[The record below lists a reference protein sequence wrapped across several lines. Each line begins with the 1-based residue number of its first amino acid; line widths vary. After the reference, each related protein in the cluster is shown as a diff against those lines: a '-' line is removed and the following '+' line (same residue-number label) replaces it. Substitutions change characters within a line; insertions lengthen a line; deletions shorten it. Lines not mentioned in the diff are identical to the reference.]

1 MKNKVKDFL
10 GVALVTLTAVL
21 GIFITTTPVVKAD
34 TVGVT
39 VKVVPVKGKNIFGW
53 KEDYP
58 VVKSRIILNGASSG
72 NRGSMESGDSRYFTV
87 NVPRS
92 GGNRA
97 VMIEGILSNG
107 ARFNKT
113 KNVWIDGN
121 RTQTIYIAVN

>member
-1 MKNKVKDFL
+1 MILF
-10 GVALVTLTAVL
+10 TLTAVL
-21 GIFITTTPVVKAD
+21 DIFITTTPVVKVD
-34 TVGVT
+34 TAGVT
-39 VKVVPVKGKNIFGW
+39 VKVVPVKGKNIFDW
-53 KEDYP
+53 REDYP

-72 NRGSMESGDSRYFTV
+72 NRGSMEGGDSRHFTV
-87 NVPRS
+87 TAPRP

-121 RTQTIYIAVN
+121 QTQTIYIAVN

>member
-21 GIFITTTPVVKAD
+21 GIFIITTPVAKAD

-53 KEDYP
+53 REDYP
-58 VVKSRIILNGASSG
+58 VIKSRIILNGSSSG
-72 NRGSMESGDSRYFTV
+72 NRGSMEGGDSRYFTV
-87 NVPRS
+87 NVPRP

-97 VMIEGILSNG
+97 IMIEGILSNG

-113 KNVWIDGN
+113 KNVWIDGTRN
-121 RTQTIYIAVN
+121 QTIYITVD

>member
-1 MKNKVKDFL
+1 MILF
-10 GVALVTLTAVL
+10 TLTAVL
-21 GIFITTTPVVKAD
+21 DIFITTTPVVKAD
-34 TVGVT
+34 IVGVT
-39 VKVVPVKGKNIFGW
+39 VKVVPVKGKNIFDW
-53 KEDYP
+53 REDYP

-72 NRGSMESGDSRYFTV
+72 NRGSMEGGDSRYFTV

-107 ARFNKT
+107 VRFNKT

-121 RTQTIYIAVN
+121 QTQTIYIAVN

>member
-21 GIFITTTPVVKAD
+21 GIFVTSTPVVKAD
-34 TVGVT
+34 TAGVT

-53 KEDYP
+53 REDYP

-72 NRGSMESGDSRYFTV
+72 SRGSMEGGDSRYFTV
-87 NVPRS
+87 NVPRP

-107 ARFNKT
+107 IRFNKT
-113 KNVWIDGN
+113 KNVWIDGTRN
-121 RTQTIYIAVN
+121 QTIYVTVD